1 VSSVAYVSSGYAR
14 SLRPCGAPPIEPS
27 RGGVILRRVIRR
39 RHPFLDLV
47 ERQLRLFGEANAG
60 LLADC
65 DRALRSYNAADG
77 DEAEQRYGEFVDL
90 VDTARDELEQLRDGY
105 ALTLEGPEASE
116 YAELFGQLARK
127 RFPAIAL
134 ELD

>member
-1 VSSVAYVSSGYAR
+1 VR
-14 SLRPCGAPPIEPS
+14 L
-27 RGGVILRRVIRR
+27 RR

-47 ERQLRLFGEANAG
+47 ERQLRLFGDENAG

-77 DEAEQRYGEFVDL
+77 HEAEQRYGEFVDL
-90 VDTARDELEQLRDGY
+90 VDAARDELEQLRDGY
-105 ALTLEGPEASE
+105 ALTLGEPAASE
-116 YAELFGQLARK
+116 YVELFGQLARK